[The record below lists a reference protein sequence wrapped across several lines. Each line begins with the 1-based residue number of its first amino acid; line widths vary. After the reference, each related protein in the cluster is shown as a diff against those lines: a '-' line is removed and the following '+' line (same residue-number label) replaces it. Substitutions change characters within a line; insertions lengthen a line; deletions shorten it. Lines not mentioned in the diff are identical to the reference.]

1 MPVTLADRLV
11 CSRVDVSGVGAG
23 RGGSPNSVPTN
34 APLGVSTSP
43 PHLIWGVW
51 PERGTRVAD
60 GVFRLPSPPQG
71 IREPATEAEVRSLP
85 CWNGRASWE
94 AHLQWEAVLGRA
106 AGSKGSSSQAWRDGQ
121 WYLGAYRTQE
131 GGGLLDC
138 PAVRPKGD
146 WGTQVDVWPLDHV
159 D

>member
-1 MPVTLADRLV
+1 MREVFPSGKRKDGGHYGESRNRVACQEGKGLGAVSRLAH
-11 CSRVDVSGVGAG
+11 
-23 RGGSPNSVPTN
+23 VP
-34 APLGVSTSP
+34 
-43 PHLIWGVW
+43 LIWGVW

-121 WYLGAYRTQE
+121 WYLGSYRTQE

>member
-1 MPVTLADRLV
+1 MGAVSRLAHVPLV
-11 CSRVDVSGVGAG
+11 WC
-23 RGGSPNSVPTN
+23 
-34 APLGVSTSP
+34 
-43 PHLIWGVW
+43 VW

-106 AGSKGSSSQAWRDGQ
+106 AGGKGSSSQAWRDGQ
-121 WYLGAYRTQE
+121 WCPGTCRTQG
-131 GGGLLDC
+131 GGGLLTALQLGPGVTGVPRWICGHWTMWIEVPVALLVSPPFRHTD
-138 PAVRPKGD
+138 G
-146 WGTQVDVWPLDHV
+146 
-159 D
+159 

>member
-1 MPVTLADRLV
+1 MSDPQWNRVAHQEGKGLGAVSRLAHVPLV
-11 CSRVDVSGVGAG
+11 WC
-23 RGGSPNSVPTN
+23 
-34 APLGVSTSP
+34 
-43 PHLIWGVW
+43 VW

-106 AGSKGSSSQAWRDGQ
+106 AGGKGSSSQAWRDGQ
-121 WYLGAYRTQE
+121 WCPGTCRTQG
-131 GGGLLDC
+131 GGGLL
-138 PAVRPKGD
+138 
-146 WGTQVDVWPLDHV
+146 TQDPSFYSPPQGAFSLRKLWAFTGPGFLMSTKTQK
-159 D
+159 